1 MHNCP
6 LCITEDLL
14 SLKIAWKYR
23 VRYLLGCNQ
32 QWKIYLDLLTSNYS
46 EPEFPTI
53 QGSSTD
59 EIEAVLKVLVALKV
73 TKRMMIKQIA
83 RRSNDIRTLFQKQ
96 TSRNEFMDDTWTDHD
111 ERVVS
116 SKSEYIQCINS

>member
-1 MHNCP
+1 M
-6 LCITEDLL
+6 
-14 SLKIAWKYR
+14 
-23 VRYLLGCNQ
+23 
-32 QWKIYLDLLTSNYS
+32 LTSNYS

-53 QGSSTD
+53 QGSLTD

-96 TSRNEFMDDTWTDHD
+96 TSRNEFIDDTWTDHD

-116 SKSEYIQCINS
+116 SKSECIQCINS

>member
-6 LCITEDLL
+6 LYITEDLL

-53 QGSSTD
+53 QGSLTD

-116 SKSEYIQCINS
+116 SKSECIQCINS